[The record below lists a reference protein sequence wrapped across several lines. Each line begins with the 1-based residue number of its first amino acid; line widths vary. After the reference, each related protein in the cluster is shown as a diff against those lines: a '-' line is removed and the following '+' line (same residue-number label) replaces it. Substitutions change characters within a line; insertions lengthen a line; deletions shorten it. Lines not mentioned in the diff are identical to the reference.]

1 MLYLIQFRFKAVYS
15 KEQGV
20 VLQALAVLVITVP
33 EILLRDELSLPQPL
47 TAIPPSVTR
56 LLYSSE
62 ASPLPGDQS
71 CLVWC
76 SHSPAGWVSGLTLMG
91 VSLNDIMPHTS
102 P

>member
-20 VLQALAVLVITVP
+20 ALQVLAVLVTTVP

-47 TAIPPSVTR
+47 TTSSPSVTR

-76 SHSPAGWVSGLTLMG
+76 CPFSSWLGERTHFDGG
-91 VSLNDIMPHTS
+91 VS
-102 P
+102 